1 MLFRVV
7 PVPLLLLLHCLCCWL
22 CRQIIV
28 THDQEEAF
36 DLADKVVI
44 FNRGLIEQSG
54 SPTDIIKHPATPFVM
69 NFVGDTNSVPAG
81 CMLVRRSGFNARNK
95 SRVMF
100 RPSDIQ
106 LFRDYAASVDG
117 HALTPATV
125 NEKVNMGWTVKYVLK
140 FDDDVEVEY
149 SVPRSQADGELKL
162 DLGQRI
168 YLFVRPTTMM
178 AFDDMEVDSAPI
190 V

>member
-1 MLFRVV
+1 MCSTL
-7 PVPLLLLLHCLCCWL
+7 
-22 CRQIIV
+22 QIIV

-69 NFVGDTNSVPAG
+69 NFIGDTNSVPAG
-81 CMLVRRSGFNARNK
+81 CMLVRRSGYNPRNK

-100 RPSDIQ
+100 RPTDIQ
-106 LFRDYAASVDG
+106 LYREYQESVDG
-117 HALTPATV
+117 FLVTPATV
-125 NEKVNMGWTVKYVLK
+125 AEKYNLGWTVKYVLK

-149 SVPRSQADGELKL
+149 GISRAQADGELKL
-162 DLGQRI
+162 DVGQRI
-168 YLFVRPTTMM
+168 YIVVKPTAMLGYNPE
-178 AFDDMEVDSAPI
+178 EVDSAPI